1 MREFF
6 FYIFNMKRCYLLLKI
21 LLLFLCNVAL
31 NHGAF
36 NIEEL
41 LGGFAKTKKA
51 NYDLPSTIVPVFYE
65 LSIRVDFQSTVSYEG
80 EVSIN
85 FKVKSRTNQ
94 VTLNSDG
101 LNITSI
107 SILNDVS
114 KLRLHNHT
122 ILESSQ
128 MLVIN
133 TKPSLTEDHVYTVR
147 IAFKNTL
154 NENEAGLYLKQFT
167 LENQTQ

>member
-1 MREFF
+1 MRWFF
-6 FYIFNMKRCYLLLKI
+6 LKI
-21 LLLFLCNVAL
+21 LVLLSCHINVNYA
-31 NHGAF
+31 AF
-36 NIEEL
+36 GIEEL
-41 LGGFAKTKKA
+41 LDGIARTRRA

-65 LSIRVDFQSTVSYEG
+65 LSIRIDFLNTISYEG

-94 VTLNSDG
+94 VTLNSDR

-122 ILESSQ
+122 VLENSQ

-147 IAFKNTL
+147 ISFRNVL
-154 NENEAGLYLKQFT
+154 DEQEAGLYLRSFIFGG
-167 LENQTQ
+167 QTR